1 MSSNLDSGTV
11 IVGAGPAGLTA
22 ALALARHRHRVALV
36 DSLRTPRNGMSSGV
50 HGHVGLDGVAPAE
63 IRARAWKELSA
74 YSTVELVE
82 AEAQA
87 VSVVADGRLHVDL
100 GNGDGIEAAA
110 VLLAPGVVDVPPAD
124 VDGFSA
130 CWGRTVIH
138 CPLCLG
144 EQNAGRSWGHVTD
157 NAQLI
162 GLSVAAL
169 KAWASD
175 TVIICPESMPNID
188 EIRTAAQGMGSD
200 VVTGKIS
207 RLHHNDGMLHSVE
220 FDDGRIIERGTLVWA
235 PQQEQAPIVTRAIE
249 ELNLEADDAGFLK
262 VDEYQR
268 TNVPGIFAAGDVASR
283 WKQLFTA
290 AAATGST
297 AAECIQATSIFR
309 AAGMPMPAAPQYAD

>member
-1 MSSNLDSGTV
+1 MTPNLDNGTI

-36 DSLRTPRNGMSSGV
+36 DSQQTPRNGMSSGV
-50 HGHVGLDGVAPAE
+50 HGHIGMDGVAPTE
-63 IRARAWKELSA
+63 IRGRVWRELSA
-74 YSTVELVE
+74 YATVDLVE

-87 VSVVADGRLHVDL
+87 VSIVDDGRVRVEL

-110 VLLAPGVVDVPPAD
+110 VLLAPGVVDVPPAE
-124 VDGFSA
+124 VEGFA
-130 CWGRTVIH
+130 ECWGRTVIH

-157 NAQLI
+157 NVQLI

-169 KAWASD
+169 KAWTDD
-175 TVIICPESMPNID
+175 TVIICPESMSDID
-188 EIRTAAQGMGSD
+188 EARTAAQGLGSD
-200 VVTGKIS
+200 VITGKIR
-207 RLHHNDGMLHSVE
+207 RLHHDDGLLHSVE
-220 FDDGRIIERGTLVWA
+220 FDDGRILERGTLVWA
-235 PQQEQAPIVTRAIE
+235 PEQRQASIVSRAID
-249 ELNLEADDAGFLK
+249 ELKLEADDAGFLK

-309 AAGMPMPAAPQYAD
+309 AVGMRMPAAPQYGD